1 MANNTDIYNATLGQ
15 YGSSFITGDGG
26 TVDFN
31 GTSSTM
37 FVIAI
42 TMLADTTFQNLQT
55 YKGEIKSISTVTA
68 ENDHDAEFGAE
79 SNATDITTAH
89 TFPKGVTIFGRWDF
103 VELNSGT
110 CVCYFAPQPFNVS

>member
-26 TVDFN
+26 TVDLN

-42 TMLADTTFQNLQT
+42 TMLADTTFQNLQS

-68 ENDHDAEFGAE
+68 ENDHDAEFGAA
-79 SNATDITTAH
+79 SNATDITTSH

>member
-15 YGSSFITGDGG
+15 YGSSYITGDGG
-26 TVDFN
+26 TVDLN
-31 GTSSTM
+31 GSSATM

-42 TMLADTTFQNLQT
+42 TMLEDTTFQNLQT
-55 YKGEIKSISTVTA
+55 YKGEIRSISTVTA
-68 ENDHDAEFGAE
+68 ENDHDAEFGAA
-79 SNATDITTAH
+79 SNATDITTSH

-103 VELNSGT
+103 VELNSGS

>member
-1 MANNTDIYNATLGQ
+1 MANNTDLYNATLGQ

-26 TVDFN
+26 TVDLN
-31 GTSSTM
+31 GSSATM
-37 FVIAI
+37 YVIAI

-55 YKGEIKSISTVTA
+55 YKGQIGSISTVTA
-68 ENDHDAEFGAE
+68 ENDHDARFGAAA
-79 SNATDITTAH
+79 NATDITTSH
-89 TFPKGVTIFGRWDF
+89 TFPKGVTIFGKWDF

>member
-26 TVDFN
+26 TVDLN

-42 TMLADTTFQNLQT
+42 TMLADTTFQTLQT

-68 ENDHDAEFGAE
+68 ENDHDAEFGAA
-79 SNATDITTAH
+79 SNATDITTSH

>member
-15 YGSSFITGDGG
+15 YGSSFITGTGSIDL
-26 TVDFN
+26 N
-31 GTSSTM
+31 GSSATM

-42 TMLADTTFQNLQT
+42 TMLEDTTFQNLQT
-55 YKGEIKSISTVTA
+55 YKGEIRSISTVTA
-68 ENDHDAEFGAE
+68 ENDHDAEFGAAG
-79 SNATDITTAH
+79 NATDITTSH

-103 VELNSGT
+103 VELNSGS

>member
-31 GTSSTM
+31 GTSSKM

-68 ENDHDAEFGAE
+68 ENDHDAEFGAA
-79 SNATDITTAH
+79 SNATDITTSH

>member
-26 TVDFN
+26 TVDLN

-68 ENDHDAEFGAE
+68 ENNHDAEFGAA
-79 SNATDITTAH
+79 SNATDITTSH